1 MKQIKLL
8 MLCIAVSLTAT
19 AQVNPGVDIILKG
32 TPSCA
37 FDQVL
42 QKANINYAELVEA
55 YRAHA
60 STNRTAAAP
69 AGVVYD
75 IPVVFHIVYA
85 ANQPSLNLNDSIIK
99 NQIDVMNKAFRKR
112 HTDTANTRAIFK
124 PLSMDAEIQF
134 HLATK
139 DPSGNPTTGITRTIT
154 KRTYFGATT
163 PSLDSLERV
172 KKKADGGIDPWPTKK
187 YLNIWVCNLTDS
199 KGQLSVLGYA
209 VPPLNPLPPN
219 WPAGSEL
226 ELAGLVDGVV
236 LQAHSVGSNN
246 PLSAA
251 LQGLYTKGR
260 CCVHEVGHYLG
271 LQHVFGST
279 AGNSTAD
286 CGTALITDGMKDT
299 PEQALIS
306 QVKGCPDANKN
317 SCGAGTAG
325 DLPDMWEN
333 YMDYA
338 TDACQTLFTKDQI
351 ALMRS
356 VLDDQRSTLFDAT
369 AIDEAIAASL
379 SIYPNPATDMVT
391 ITYGATIKKL
401 SVFNYMGQA
410 VLEFGAKETMPPAYN
425 ISSLSTGTYLFLIES
440 DNGKIASAKCSII
453 R

>member
-1 MKQIKLL
+1 MKKINLL
-8 MLCIAVSLTAT
+8 FLCIIIASIAG
-19 AQVNPGVDIILKG
+19 AQVDPLTDVKLKG
-32 TPSCA
+32 NGSCG

-42 QKANINYAELVEA
+42 QKAKIDYAQLLDG

-60 STNRTAAAP
+60 AASRQSQNTA
-69 AGVVYD
+69 GLVYD
-75 IPVVFHIVYA
+75 IPVVFHVVYA
-85 ANQPSLNLNDSIIK
+85 ANQSSLNINDSILI
-99 NQIDVMNKAFRKR
+99 NQIDVLNKAYRKR
-112 HTDTANTRAIFK
+112 HADTANTRSIFK

-139 DPSGNPTTGITRTIT
+139 DPAGKPTNGITRTIS
-154 KRTYFGATT
+154 KRTFFGSTT
-163 PSLDSLERV
+163 PDLDSLDRV
-172 KKKADGGIDPWPTKK
+172 KKTAEGGIDPWPTTK
-187 YLNIWVCNLTDS
+187 YLNIWICNMTDS

-219 WPAGSEL
+219 WPTGIDF
-226 ELAGLVDGVV
+226 GGIIDGVV
-236 LQAHSVGSNN
+236 LQTHAVGSNN

-251 LQGLYTKGR
+251 LQGIYTKGR
-260 CCVHEVGHYLG
+260 AAVHEVGHYLG

-286 CGTALITDGMKDT
+286 CGTALITDGMADT

-306 QVKGCPDANKN
+306 QVKGCPPADKN

-338 TDACQTLFTKDQI
+338 TDACQTLFTKDQV

-356 VLDDQRSTLFDAT
+356 VLDDQRSTLFDVTGMDEMVAAAAT
-369 AIDEAIAASL
+369 
-379 SIYPNPATDMVT
+379 IYPNPATDAVT
-391 ITYGATIKKL
+391 ISYAGKL
-401 SVFNYMGQA
+401 NKITVINYMGQP
-410 VLEFGAKETMPPAYN
+410 VLEFSGNDLISSTYN
-425 ISSLSTGTYLFLIES
+425 ISSLTTGTYLFLLES
-440 DNGKIASAKCSII
+440 ANGSIATTKCQII

>member
-1 MKQIKLL
+1 MKKIKSLL
-8 MLCIAVSLTAT
+8 VCVMAGFTVV
-19 AQVNPGVDIILKG
+19 AQVDPAADITLKG
-32 TPSCA
+32 NLSCG

-42 QKANINYAELVEA
+42 EKAHVNYAELVEG
-55 YRAHA
+55 YRSHA
-60 STNRTAAAP
+60 AANRTAAQP
-69 AGVVYD
+69 DGVVYD

-85 ANQPSLNLNDSIIK
+85 ANQASLNIPDSILK

-112 HTDTANTRAIFK
+112 HADTANTRAIFK
-124 PLSMDAEIQF
+124 SLSVDAEIQF

-139 DPSGNPTTGITRTIT
+139 DPSGNPTTGITRTIST
-154 KRTYFGATT
+154 RTYFGATS

-172 KKKADGGIDPWPTKK
+172 KKKGEGGIDPWPTKK

-209 VPPLNPLPPN
+209 TPPLNPLPPN
-219 WPAGSEL
+219 WPAGSDL
-226 ELAGLVDGVV
+226 QLAGMIDGVV
-236 LQAHSVGSNN
+236 LQTHSVGSNN

-251 LQGLYTKGR
+251 LQGIYTKGR
-260 CCVHEVGHYLG
+260 ACVHEVGHYLG

-286 CGTALITDGMKDT
+286 CGTALITDGMDDT

-306 QVKGCPDANKN
+306 QVKGCPAVDKN

-338 TDACQTLFTKDQI
+338 TDACQTLFTKKQI

-356 VLDDQRSTLFDAT
+356 VLDDQRSTLFDVT
-369 AIDEAIAASL
+369 GIDERITSSF
-379 SIYPNPATDMVT
+379 SIYPNPATDLVT
-391 ITYGATIKKL
+391 INYEGPVRKL
-401 SVFNYMGQA
+401 TVFNYMGQM
-410 VLEFGAKETMPPAYN
+410 VHEFSGKETVSSSYD
-425 ISSLSTGTYLFLIES
+425 ISSLQTGTYLFLLES
-440 DNGKIASAKCSII
+440 DQGKIVTAKCSII